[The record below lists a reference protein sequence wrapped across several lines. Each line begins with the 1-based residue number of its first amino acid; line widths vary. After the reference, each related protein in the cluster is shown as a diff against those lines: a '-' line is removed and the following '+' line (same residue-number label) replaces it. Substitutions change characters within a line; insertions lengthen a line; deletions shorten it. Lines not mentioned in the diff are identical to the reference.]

1 MNQNNDPLSEQVFH
15 QVLALMRLHR
25 QYARKIIDEQ
35 GIKPRDMSV
44 LRFLSEHTDVTVS
57 RVQHYIHHSPSTTS
71 TMIAKLE
78 KDGYVTRTRSQ
89 SDNRVVLVALTD
101 KGRALLTSTPLGGLP
116 LLRRELQALPQEKL
130 NKMLGVLEEIQQM
143 MTGEVIE

>member
-1 MNQNNDPLSEQVFH
+1 MQENDPLSDQVFH
-15 QVLALMRLHR
+15 QLLALMRQQR

-44 LRFLSEHTDVTVS
+44 LRFLSEQESVTIS
-57 RVQHYIHHSPSTTS
+57 QVQQYIHHSLSTTS

-89 SDNRVVLVALTD
+89 RDNRVVLVTLTD
-101 KGRALLTSTPLGGLP
+101 AGRGLLTHTPLGGLP
-116 LLRRELQALPQEKL
+116 LLRRELQSFPPDRLGE
-130 NKMLGVLEEIQQM
+130 MLSVLQEIQQIM
-143 MTGEVIE
+143 MGKTAV